1 MNFVRAEIIAVGTEL
16 LMGQIANTNAQYL
29 SQKLGELGID
39 VFFHSVVGDNRDR
52 LLACLLVAASRSDL
66 ILLTGGLG
74 PTQDDLTKEVV
85 ADFLQRNLV
94 IDPNGMKRIEQFFQQ
109 RNIPMPENN
118 IRQAQVIEGA
128 YVLPND
134 HGLALGD
141 IVTIGHQMYILLP
154 GPPFEMQPMFENY
167 VIPYLRKH
175 STSTLYS
182 RILRFIGIGESKL
195 VTELADLIDTQSDP
209 TIAPYAKASE
219 VTLRIS
225 TKAKS
230 EDEANV
236 KMKPIIDEIY
246 ARVGKYIYGEG
257 DKGIDEVIIDALR
270 SRNLTLSCAESCT
283 GGLIS
288 QQLTQYPGASQFFKG
303 SVVCYTNEAKATL
316 LNVNANTLAQYGA
329 VSEET
334 AIELA
339 QNVRKMLQSDWA
351 ISVTGVAGP
360 DPSEDKPV
368 GLVYVG
374 IANEAQTK
382 VLTFQFAGTRKTIQI
397 AAMKHALFALLKR
410 IKKGENE

>member
-1 MNFVRAEIIAVGTEL
+1 
-16 LMGQIANTNAQYL
+16 MGQIANTNAQYL

-39 VFFHSVVGDNRDR
+39 VFFHSVVGDNRER
-52 LLACLLVAASRSDL
+52 LLACLLIAASRSDL

-74 PTQDDLTKEVV
+74 PTQDDITKEVV
-85 ADFLQRNLV
+85 AEFLQRTLV
-94 IDPNGMKRIEQFFQQ
+94 VDPNGMKRIEQFFQQ

-118 IRQAQVIEGA
+118 IRQAQVIDGA

-141 IVTIGHQMYILLP
+141 IITYDKQMYILLP

-167 VIPYLRKH
+167 VIPYLRQH

-195 VTELADLIDTQSDP
+195 VTELADLIDHQSDP

-236 KMKPIIDEIY
+236 KMKAVIDEIY

-257 DKGIDEVIIDALR
+257 DKGIDEVVFEELR
-270 SRNLTLSCAESCT
+270 SRNVTLSCAESCT

-303 SVVCYTNEAKATL
+303 SIICYTNEAKGTL
-316 LNVNANTLAQYGA
+316 LQISPNTLDQFGA

-334 AIELA
+334 AAEMA
-339 QNVRKMLQSDWA
+339 VNVRKLLQTDWA

-360 DPSEDKPV
+360 DPSEGKPI

-374 IANEAQTK
+374 IANEQEVK
-382 VLTFQFAGTRKTIQI
+382 VLKFQFAGTRKTIQI
-397 AAMKHALFALLKR
+397 AAMKHALFALMKR
-410 IKKGENE
+410 IKKGENV